1 MINKN
6 ERKGYKLMN
15 KTQRVIFEIEAE
27 LEHRGILCSAKHDC
41 DHILY
46 IEDNFKKFFNL
57 IGKTNT
63 EWEVINANH
72 VSYFEN
78 SKYSTVDRYP
88 NENRNEHFRIKDV
101 QQAEMFI
108 DEEFT
113 INVYVECLDKYTG
126 IYTSLSIL
134 IDTDARL
141 WTDGVLAR
149 RGK

>member
-1 MINKN
+1 
-6 ERKGYKLMN
+6 
-15 KTQRVIFEIEAE
+15 
-27 LEHRGILCSAKHDC
+27 
-41 DHILY
+41 
-46 IEDNFKKFFNL
+46 
-57 IGKTNT
+57 
-63 EWEVINANH
+63 
-72 VSYFEN
+72 
-78 SKYSTVDRYP
+78 
-88 NENRNEHFRIKDV
+88 
-101 QQAEMFI
+101 MFI